1 MSNRFKFRAWH
12 EEDQKMLVVLG
23 VSYGVNPET
32 DCTEIISIDCAEI
45 TDGRWKFAGADHDA
59 DEVILMQSTGLKD
72 KNGVDIYEGDIVEV
86 ADSSCDDLSSRSSHV
101 VEWCLEEDY
110 PAFDLRPAWD
120 SELNSFSSIFN
131 QSCFEIEVIGNIH
144 DNPELLIEEK

>member
-1 MSNRFKFRAWH
+1 MNREIRFKAKDKHGDWQYGHVALVNFYGDFHCWKMFNT
-12 EEDQKMLVVLG
+12 DQGKEGIAVDPKTIG
-23 VSYGVNPET
+23 
-32 DCTEIISIDCAEI
+32 
-45 TDGRWKFAGADHDA
+45 
-59 DEVILMQSTGLKD
+59 QSTGLHD
-72 KNGVDIYEGDIVEV
+72 KNGVGIYEGDIVEV

-101 VEWCLEEDY
+101 VEWFLEEDY

-144 DNPELLIEEK
+144 ENPELLENKQ